1 MFTMYLAPGDL
12 QILNNYTTL
21 HSRTEYEDFENSEE
35 KRLLFRLWLAPPD
48 SVQLP
53 ESWWDFYRATAPGT
67 VRGGIRGHCH
77 DNECRA
83 FEGRQAV
90 DLGMTLAG

>member
-1 MFTMYLAPGDL
+1 
-12 QILNNYTTL
+12 
-21 HSRTEYEDFENSEE
+21 
-35 KRLLFRLWLAPPD
+35 
-48 SVQLP
+48 VQLP